1 MKAGQVSVVKSVAD
15 AGIIRGHERETAMN
29 WEDVPGLLD
38 RLADVWPGY
47 RVRAGQRQMA
57 RAVGHAMDSGL
68 NLLVE
73 GGTGVGK
80 SVAYLLPAALSALED
95 DRRTLIA
102 TSHKHLQD
110 QLSSQDLPRID
121 ALVRDLGYPGLVWT
135 TIKGLPNYLCRV
147 ALDSEQERADPHP
160 QTPAVAAWAAAAGH
174 SGEFDELPFVI
185 PGDLRARLSTEAEE
199 CPHERCPR
207 YGDCF
212 AMAAMRR
219 AKAAPIVIT
228 NHALLALHVAAAG
241 RLLPGPFANVVV
253 DEAHAF
259 EDAATRAYGFECS
272 SYALRRLLYHEI
284 TSKMADGA
292 LLRAAQAALA
302 HLDLAVAG
310 RLGLA
315 TAARRG
321 STPAEESSPDG
332 LDALGSRHDI
342 EAMPGPALTSPSAGR
357 AMLDA
362 PLVSGRDLADLL
374 DTLATALDPD
384 QQPIGDRYPYEKS
397 PFELDAAA
405 MAQLT
410 EAEAAML
417 RAGKRAT
424 SLADRLRTICAV
436 SDPLLVYYAETAGP
450 PGAGLRGYTLL
461 ALPLAVGPFLEA
473 WWEEQATILTSATL
487 SDGHSFSFFSERLG
501 LSGPRKLLVP
511 SPFDYPGRT
520 RLVVTPVPGQDKGD
534 AAYFNRLADQ
544 IARLMDAAGG
554 KCLLLFTSHRAL
566 EAVWSRLSIMRIAG
580 WKLYRQGDGTQAAL
594 LGTLRHGAP
603 DERIAMF
610 ASRSWWQG
618 VDLPGMRLVVL
629 DKLPFPQLGDP
640 LVAARNAEIE
650 RLEGHA
656 FRLYMLPLALIAF
669 RQGFGR
675 LMRTERDFGAVAV
688 CDARLTTRQYGARFL
703 ESLPEG
709 IPVLGSSDELRAWVR
724 SMSAA

>member
-1 MKAGQVSVVKSVAD
+1 
-15 AGIIRGHERETAMN
+15 MN
-29 WEDVPGLLD
+29 WEEVPGLLD
-38 RLADVWPGY
+38 RLAEVWPGY
-47 RVRAGQRQMA
+47 RARDGQRQMA
-57 RAVGHAMDSGL
+57 RAVAHAMDAGL

-110 QLSSQDLPRID
+110 QLSSKDLPRID
-121 ALVRDLGYPGLVWT
+121 ALVRDLGYPGLIWT
-135 TIKGLPNYLCRV
+135 TLKGLPNYLCRV
-147 ALDSEQERADPHP
+147 ALAAEATRPDPHP
-160 QTPAVAAWAAAAGH
+160 QTAAVAGWAEADGH
-174 SGEFDELPFVI
+174 NGEFDELPFPI
-185 PGDLRARLSTEAEE
+185 PNDLRTRLSTEAEE

-284 TSKMADGA
+284 SGKPADKA
-292 LLRAAQAALA
+292 LLREAQAALA
-302 HLDLAVAG
+302 RLDLEVAG
-310 RLGLA
+310 RLGL
-315 TAARRG
+315 TTSARR
-321 STPAEESSPDG
+321 TPALADESGAEGPG
-332 LDALGSRHDI
+332 ALGSRQDI
-342 EAMPGPALTSPSAGR
+342 EAMPGPALSSPSASR
-357 AMLDA
+357 AMLEA
-362 PLVSGRDLADLL
+362 PLTAGSDLADLL
-374 DTLATALDPD
+374 DALATDLDPD
-384 QQPIGDRYPYEKS
+384 HRPVGDRYPYTQS
-397 PFELDAAA
+397 PFELDAAT
-405 MAQLT
+405 MAQLS

-417 RAGKRAT
+417 RAGKRAA

-436 SDPLLVYYAETAGP
+436 SDPLLVYYTETAGP
-450 PGAGLRGYTLL
+450 AGAGLPSYTLL

-501 LSGPRKLLVP
+501 LSGPRRLMVP

-580 WKLYRQGDGTQAAL
+580 WKLYRQGDGTQTAL
-594 LGTLRHGAP
+594 MATLRGGAP

-640 LVAARNAEIE
+640 LVAARSAEIE

-688 CDARLTTRQYGARFL
+688 CDARLPTRQYGARFL
-703 ESLPEG
+703 ESLPED

-724 SMSAA
+724 GMT